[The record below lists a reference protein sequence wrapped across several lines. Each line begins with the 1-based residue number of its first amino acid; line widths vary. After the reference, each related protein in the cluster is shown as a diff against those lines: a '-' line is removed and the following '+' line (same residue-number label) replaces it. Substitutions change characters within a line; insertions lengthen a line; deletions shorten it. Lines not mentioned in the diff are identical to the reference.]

1 VPSTEDRIA
10 SFGPFR
16 LAATAR
22 RLERDGVPVLVGD
35 RALDLLIALLD
46 RPGEVVRHRDLVASA
61 WRGLVVGDGSLRV
74 HISALRKAL
83 ANGEG
88 EPCYV
93 KNVSGQGYS
102 FVGPVVFETV
112 AMPVPSLG
120 AQTTSSS
127 RRLTPPQRL
136 ARMVGRDHDVR
147 SIVAVV
153 LDKRFVTVLGPG
165 GAGKTTVT
173 VAAAHELQA
182 KFADGVCFVDLSE
195 VPDGRLVSSTVA
207 TSLGLTLETADVVPT
222 LLDQLRALKILLV
235 LDNCEHVVEVAA
247 SLAETIFREAPG
259 VHILAT
265 SREALRVEG
274 EHAYWLPTL
283 ECPPPDPDADADS
296 VLEYPAAQL
305 FMERFRAGGG
315 RLGFDSTMAR
325 LVAAVCNRLDGMA
338 LAIELAAGR
347 AGSHGI
353 AATLRLVEQ
362 DLELDWSGRR
372 TAHPRHQ
379 NLRALLDWSYGLL
392 IDAYQR
398 ALEQLSV
405 LVGAF
410 DIDAARAVVEAGLDT
425 LQIIDSLV
433 SKSLVSV
440 ELGFDGS
447 TKYRILETTRA
458 YAREKLL
465 ESGKADATFRRHA
478 EYFANLL
485 DLHHGGHIDL
495 DYAARAPA
503 LREHLGNV
511 RAALEWCFSRR
522 DTMADPTLSV
532 TMAAAAAPM
541 FFELSLLSE
550 SLRWSEAGLAA
561 LDDATRGGRRE
572 LILTTIWAISS
583 MWVRDSSEVL
593 TATARGLE
601 LALALDASA
610 HRLRL
615 QALRHMVMTRAANF
629 RGTLESAADWDVCA
643 KKVGDEGCLSISDLL
658 VAQSRHYL
666 GDQAS
671 ACRHFESGFARAG
684 ERSLQ
689 MCGMDQRVRAL
700 VAWSRAIW
708 LSGFPERAVNV
719 ARESVASAERSGKPL
734 NTCFALLFTIPMH
747 LWRRDWSCAQALL
760 DQLAEHTHWR
770 ALEPFHATADAMQG
784 AVNIGRGEIQ
794 AGIDVLLGLR
804 GRMGD
809 ECLNFMG
816 TSIACFLAEGLIAI
830 DRTAE
835 AAATLRSARQAN
847 LRGGDAAQLPELLR
861 LEALAQVEESAS
873 GGQAIRLL
881 RRSCD
886 LARQQGAMSWLL
898 RSATALAR
906 VHMLQGDLALAQGL
920 VEPIYGRFT
929 EGFESHDLEAAR
941 QLLRELDLEHRAT
954 RRSARDTGGPSQRR

>member
-1 VPSTEDRIA
+1 MPSTDDRIA

-22 RLERDGVPVLVGD
+22 RLERDGLPVLVGD
-35 RALDLLIALLD
+35 RALDLLIALVD
-46 RPGEVVRHRDLVASA
+46 RAGEIVSHRDLVASA

-74 HISALRKAL
+74 HISSLRKAL
-83 ANGEG
+83 ATGEG

-93 KNVSGQGYS
+93 KNVAGQGYS
-102 FVGPVVFETV
+102 FVRPVVFETV
-112 AMPVPSLG
+112 AMPV
-120 AQTTSSS
+120 SSS
-127 RRLTPPQRL
+127 AAQSAPSSKRLTPPQRL

-147 SIVAVV
+147 SIAADV
-153 LDKRFVTVLGPG
+153 LDKRFMTVLGPG

-173 VAAAHELQA
+173 VAVAHELQE

-195 VPDGRLVSSTVA
+195 VQDGGLVSSTVA

-235 LDNCEHVVEVAA
+235 LDSCEHVVEAAA
-247 SLAETIFREAPG
+247 SLTETIFREAAG

-283 ECPPPDPDADADS
+283 ECPPQNLDADS

-305 FMERFRAGGG
+305 FMERFRASGG
-315 RLGFDSTMAR
+315 RLGFDAAMAR
-325 LVAAVCNRLDGMA
+325 LVAAICNRLDGMA

-362 DLELDWSGRR
+362 DLELDWNGRR

-392 IDAYQR
+392 VDSYQR

-458 YAREKLL
+458 YARERLL
-465 ESGKADATFRRHA
+465 ESGKADATFQRHA

-522 DTMADPTLSV
+522 DDMEDPTLSV

-541 FFELSLLSE
+541 LFELSLLSE

-561 LDDATRGGRRE
+561 LDDATRGDRRE

-615 QALRHMVMTRAANF
+615 QALRHMVMTRTADF
-629 RGTLESAADWDVCA
+629 RGTLVPAADWDVCA
-643 KKVGDEGCLSISDLL
+643 KKVGDEDCLSISDLL

-666 GDQAS
+666 GDQTI
-671 ACRHFESGFARAG
+671 ACRHFELGFARAG
-684 ERSLQ
+684 NRNLQ

-700 VAWSRAIW
+700 VAWSRALW
-708 LSGFPERAVNV
+708 LSGFPERAVNI
-719 ARESVASAERSGKPL
+719 ARESVASAEGSEKPL

-747 LWRRDWSCAQALL
+747 LWRRDWSSAQARL

-784 AVNIGRGEIQ
+784 AVNIGRGEIE

-816 TSIACFLAEGLIAI
+816 TSIACFLAEGLIAVG
-830 DRTAE
+830 RTAE

-847 LRGGDAAQLPELLR
+847 LHGGEAAQLPELFR
-861 LEALAQVEESAS
+861 LEARAQMEESAN
-873 GGQAIRLL
+873 GEQVVRLL

-886 LARQQGAMSWLL
+886 LARQQGAMSWNL

-906 VHMLQGDLALAQGL
+906 IHMLQGDLALAQSL

-929 EGFESHDLEAAR
+929 EGFETHDLKAAR
-941 QLLRELDLEHRAT
+941 QLLRELDVEHRAT
-954 RRSARDTGGPSQRR
+954 RL